1 MPNPRHALSPDNLHL
16 IGTVARCG
24 SLAAAARELGMVPSA
39 LSYRVRQVEDAL
51 DVLLFDRRSRRAT
64 LTRAGQELLRASEHL
79 LRELDAVALRV
90 RRIAT
95 GWEPELTLAADAVIA
110 SAPLFDLC
118 HYFYAL
124 QAPTRLRLR
133 TETLSGTLEALLS
146 GQADLALG
154 VALDGS
160 GLPGLHSGFLG
171 EVEFVFVVA
180 QQHALASAPEP
191 LTPAAIQPHRVV
203 AVADTA
209 PAGRGQSVGLL
220 PGQEVF
226 TVPTMQ
232 HKLAAQLRGLG
243 CGALPLPLVQG
254 HLHSGALLRKRT
266 TLPARVHR
274 IGYAWRSS
282 AASAPGPAL
291 QWWLQRLANPASA
304 SALLHH
310 FADSPAG
317 EAQNG

>member
-1 MPNPRHALSPDNLHL
+1 MPHPRHALSPDNLHL

-39 LSYRVRQVEDAL
+39 LTYRVRQVEDAL

-118 HYFYAL
+118 HDFYAL

-154 VALDGS
+154 VSLDGS

-191 LTPAAIQPHRVV
+191 LTPAVIQPHRVV

-310 FADSPAG
+310 FAERPG
-317 EAQNG
+317 

>member
-1 MPNPRHALSPDNLHL
+1 MPHPRHALSPDNLHL

-39 LSYRVRQVEDAL
+39 LTYRVRQVEDAL

-118 HYFYAL
+118 HDFYAL

-160 GLPGLHSGFLG
+160 GLPGLHSVFLG

-209 PAGRGQSVGLL
+209 PAGRGQIAAMFFAMIGTLIPAVQFAGLINPVSSL
-220 PGQEVF
+220 EGAGRWIGEIYPASHMFIISRGVF
-226 TVPTMQ
+226 S
-232 HKLAAQLRGLG
+232 KALG
-243 CGALPLPLVQG
+243 FSDLHSSFLPLLIAAPTILV
-254 HLHSGALLRKRT
+254 AAILLLKK
-266 TLPARVHR
+266 
-274 IGYAWRSS
+274 
-282 AASAPGPAL
+282 
-291 QWWLQRLANPASA
+291 Q
-304 SALLHH
+304 
-310 FADSPAG
+310 
-317 EAQNG
+317 EA